1 MQGLGAITLP
11 QAAFLLGKNFGKRL
25 SQIFEAPRDGLHHSK
40 NCAYAYRRLEK
51 T

>member
-1 MQGLGAITLP
+1 MQGLGSITLP
-11 QAAFLLGKNFGKRL
+11 WAAFVLGKNFGKRL
-25 SQIFEAPRDGLHHSK
+25 SQIFEAPRDGLRRLK